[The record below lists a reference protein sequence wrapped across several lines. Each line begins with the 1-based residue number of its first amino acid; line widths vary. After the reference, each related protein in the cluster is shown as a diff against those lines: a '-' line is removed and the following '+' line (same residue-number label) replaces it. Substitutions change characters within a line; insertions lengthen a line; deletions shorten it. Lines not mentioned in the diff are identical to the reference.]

1 MLPNT
6 IPVHTPTARTS
17 SIDKFLEHCHRRRYP
32 AKSVIIYAGDQ
43 SDVLYYIVEGS
54 VTVLIEDEDG
64 HEIVLAYLNP
74 GDFFGEMGLFGENSN
89 RSAWIRTKTQ
99 CELAEISYSR
109 YRQLAEDDPGILFA
123 LAGQMATRLRNTS
136 RKVGDL
142 AFLDVTGRVARTLLD
157 LCKQPDAMTHPDGM
171 QIKITRQEIGRI
183 VGCSREMVGRVLKS
197 LEEQGLISAKGKT
210 MVVFG
215 TR

>member
-1 MLPNT
+1 MLNT
-6 IPVHTPTARTS
+6 IPRPIVSDESTINR
-17 SIDKFLEHCHRRRYP
+17 FLEQCHRRRYP

-43 SDVLYYIVEGS
+43 PDVLYYIVDGS
-54 VTVLIEDEDG
+54 VTVLMEDDSG

-74 GDFFGEMGLFGENSN
+74 GDFFGEMGLFGEDSN
-89 RSAWIRTKTQ
+89 RSAWVRTRTQ
-99 CELAEISYSR
+99 CELAEVSYTR
-109 YRQLAEDDPGILFA
+109 YKQLAHDNPDILFR
-123 LAGQMATRLRNTS
+123 LASQMAGRLRHTS

-142 AFLDVTGRVARTLLD
+142 AFLDVAGRVARTLLD
-157 LCKQPDAMTHPDGM
+157 LSKQPDAMTHPDGM

-183 VGCSREMVGRVLKS
+183 VGCSREMAGRVIKT

-210 MVVFG
+210 MVVYG